1 MSVEDVMAEHGFRL
15 SASCAGKAY
24 FTKFIRHEGKS
35 AYVAVT
41 DATGEGFPSTLEEPV
56 KVTVYDMRSGDEIGD
71 AREISSLAAYL
82 ESMRE

>member
-24 FTKFIRHEGKS
+24 FTKFIRREAKS